1 MTAEELEKSEK
12 TKRQRSAG
20 ATFRC
25 QSCQR
30 QKPLED
36 MRVVTRFFPM
46 PVVCRDCEREM
57 R

>member
-1 MTAEELEKSEK
+1 MTADESKKSQKVK
-12 TKRQRSAG
+12 TQRSAE

-25 QSCQR
+25 QSCQKL
-30 QKPLED
+30 KPLED

-46 PVVCRDCEREM
+46 PVVCRDCEKEM